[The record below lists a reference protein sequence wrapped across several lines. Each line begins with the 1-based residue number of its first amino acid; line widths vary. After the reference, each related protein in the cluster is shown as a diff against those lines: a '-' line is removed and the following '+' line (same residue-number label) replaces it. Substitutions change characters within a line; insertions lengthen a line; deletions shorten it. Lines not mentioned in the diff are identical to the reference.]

1 VNSKPGVKI
10 AGGTVLLCAAWLAA
24 ISTPPAQAQ
33 QDPDLERLVEKITR
47 GDETEAREAAER
59 LIERVIGPVAQALG
73 SVESRP
79 AKEQMRVREVL
90 ARLSAALR
98 VRLFRADLEAAERKL
113 YDEFAAQYP
122 ELVEQLFHD
131 DYRKRLGA
139 VRRIP
144 LEPGTG
150 AGVLVVGKVN
160 DSDGDVAA
168 AALEA
173 AAALHDDVVIHGL
186 TRYVRDVTAAIKSGF
201 YGPGEEEAAIVVGTF
216 VDGSIRILGE
226 ARARESVPVI
236 LEALS
241 HFGETYPTDFFDV
254 AQVAIALGKM
264 GDERAAPVLLKFI
277 DRNRPYRF
285 HFAGPDNKAVQTIG
299 DAVLLSLLRI
309 YEIQPEALGF
319 FVAAPPSSF
328 AGFVD
333 DKYRQVARHTFRKW
347 YQQNAD
353 KPRSERRA
361 PTTQPA
367 GTK

>member
-1 VNSKPGVKI
+1 MNRKPGAKI
-10 AGGTVLLCAAWLAA
+10 AGGAVLLCAAWLTAL
-24 ISTPPAQAQ
+24 STPAAQAQ
-33 QDPDLERLVEKITR
+33 QDPELQRLVEKITR
-47 GDETEAREAAER
+47 GDEAEARGAAER

-79 AKEQMRVREVL
+79 AEEQTRVRDVL

-98 VRLFRADLEAAERKL
+98 VRLFRADLGPPERKL
-113 YDEFAAQYP
+113 YDDFAAQYP

-160 DSDGDVAA
+160 DSDGDVAS

-173 AAALHDDVVIHGL
+173 AAALHDEVVIRGL
-186 TRYVRDVTAAIKSGF
+186 TRYVHDVTVAVKSGYF
-201 YGPGEEEAAIVVGTF
+201 GPGEEEAAIVIGMF
-216 VDGSIRILGE
+216 VDRSIRILGE

-241 HFGETYPTDFFDV
+241 HFGETYPSDFFDV
-254 AQVAIALGKM
+254 AQVAIALAKI
-264 GDERAAPVLLKFI
+264 GDERAAPALLEFI
-277 DRNRPYRF
+277 DRKRPYRF
-285 HFAGPDNKAVQTIG
+285 HFAGPDSKAVQTIG

-309 YEIQPEALGF
+309 YEIQPETLGF
-319 FVAAPPSSF
+319 LVAKPPSSF

-333 DKYRQVARHTFRKW
+333 DKFREVARHTFRKW

-353 KPRSERRA
+353 KPRSERRP

-367 GTK
+367 GAK